1 MAGFRSLAYQVRDAR
16 NDRALRRHSLR
27 RCLERFAPY
36 GHRATWW
43 HLCDRHGIAPEDRAA
58 DPQRLVAALEELEEA
73 RAVWLEYERQFA
85 ERRRRE
91 KHDGLRRPE
100 WAWGGSGDA
109 VVRCADPG
117 VRPEGTLGEVLRR
130 LVAALESTPGTA
142 CPVCGEQE
150 LHWPSAAG
158 AGGGPW
164 AGAWAWDG
172 PLCAGCG
179 IVVPRPALTESAL
192 GDSALGDSALGGPS
206 GADSAAG
213 AAA

>member
-1 MAGFRSLAYQVRDAR
+1 MAGFRSLACQVRDAG

-73 RAVWLEYERQFA
+73 RAVWLAYERQFA

-100 WAWGGSGDA
+100 WAWGGEA

-117 VRPEGTLGEVLRR
+117 VRPDGTLGEVLRR
-130 LVAALESTPGTA
+130 LVKALESEPGTG
-142 CPVCGEQE
+142 CPVCGEEE
-150 LHWPSAAG
+150 LRWPADGRHGRGPGAAPFGTAAG
-158 AGGGPW
+158 RPPRPTPPGTHGP
-164 AGAWAWDG
+164 WDG
-172 PLCAGCG
+172 PVCAGCG
-179 IVVPRPALTESAL
+179 IVVPRPAVTEVR
-192 GDSALGDSALGGPS
+192 
-206 GADSAAG
+206 AA
-213 AAA
+213 

>member
-43 HLCDRHGIAPEDRAA
+43 HLCDRHGIGPEDRGA
-58 DPQRLVAALEELEEA
+58 DPLRLVAALEELEDA
-73 RAVWLEYERQFA
+73 RAVWLAYERQFA

-91 KHDGLRRPE
+91 KHHGLRRPE

-130 LVAALESTPGTA
+130 LVRALESEPGTG
-142 CPVCGEQE
+142 CPVCGEHE
-150 LHWPSAAG
+150 LRWPAALPGSRPRPVGPGGADGSG
-158 AGGGPW
+158 AGPAPW
-164 AGAWAWDG
+164 EGAWAWDG
-172 PLCAGCG
+172 GPVCEGCG
-179 IVVPRPALTESAL
+179 IVVPRPALA
-192 GDSALGDSALGGPS
+192 DAPS
-206 GADSAAG
+206 AG
-213 AAA
+213 AA

>member
-43 HLCDRHGIAPEDRAA
+43 HLCDRHGIGPEDRAA

-73 RAVWLEYERQFA
+73 RAVWLAYERQFA

-91 KHDGLRRPE
+91 KHHGLRRPE

-130 LVAALESTPGTA
+130 LVAALESEPGTG

-150 LHWPSAAG
+150 LHWPAPVPPQRRGRAAAG
-158 AGGGPW
+158 AGPGPW
-164 AGAWAWDG
+164 EGAWAWDG
-172 PLCAGCG
+172 PVCAGCG
-179 IVVPRPALTESAL
+179 IVVPRPAL
-192 GDSALGDSALGGPS
+192 
-206 GADSAAG
+206 ADSAWAPAAASAG
-213 AAA
+213 AA